1 MQGMA
6 DYLEGREY
14 LRQMLAERDSKSIDA
29 VGNADLKEMWD
40 TFTSGLLD
48 EYISFS
54 RVYTRILEKDNLT
67 EGL

>member
-1 MQGMA
+1 
-6 DYLEGREY
+6 
-14 LRQMLAERDSKSIDA
+14 MLAERDSKSIDA